1 MPGAGRSDRHRS
13 GCDSSSRPLLQPHP
27 FREIPVRM
35 GVTKGRVSQLHHD
48 ALNRLR
54 DVMREL
60 R

>member
-1 MPGAGRSDRHRS
+1 VIAIGAAATAHHG
-13 GCDSSSRPLLQPHP
+13 PLLQPHP